1 MKVEIKVG
9 DIYKVLDEGL
19 ITTNK
24 NGLKRRVHI
33 EAGELIEIRYPYEW
47 HFRTQDNQYY
57 HVETENMLK
66 NCKLFGKVI
75 EQVRFNGKANLDDI
89 IRLKLYVPA

>member
-1 MKVEIKVG
+1 MKVEVG
-9 DIYKVLDEGL
+9 QIYKVLAGGL
-19 ITTNK
+19 ITTNEG
-24 NGLKRRVHI
+24 NDLKRRVII

-57 HVETENMLK
+57 HVEKGNMLK

-75 EQVRFNGKANLDDI
+75 EQVRFNGKANLDEI